1 MVLHTLVKVVFL
13 LLASLTAAGSRVQ
26 LVADATEEAAFGLL
40 ARAGCL
46 LVLAGVLVV
55 VVVVVVVAS
64 AHCVLDEIHCR

>member
-55 VVVVVVVAS
+55 VVVVVAA
-64 AHCVLDEIHCR
+64 AHCVLDEIQCR